1 MSYEPS
7 DAKELFL
14 QAVELT
20 SAEDRN
26 AFLERACRGNGE
38 LRARVEQLLQS
49 NENPGSFLGQPAL
62 ADLTATTLRGGFSRR
77 GGDTPRRDCSG
88 QRQLYLLAGQPGAI

>member
-1 MSYEPS
+1 MSYDPN

-20 SAEDRN
+20 SAADRR
-26 AFLERACRGNGE
+26 AFLNRACRGNGE

-49 NENPGSFLGQPAL
+49 EEDPGSFLGQPAL
-62 ADLTATTLRGGFSRR
+62 ADLTATTRSSDPSPLRKRAYR
-77 GGDTPRRDCSG
+77 P
-88 QRQLYLLAGQPGAI
+88 I